1 MLPLTDANSFP
12 EQVIDGVTTAVRDS
26 ITSNDARK
34 TSRDTRW
41 SRSLGYHCAVL
52 SHVCASPVFAECK
65 GALQLLLLKWVKF
78 GLSGHHLMDRH
89 EDVVDLIVRGTVEG
103 LVDDG
108 MKEGVSTVQIAGPI
122 AHDIV

>member
-1 MLPLTDANSFP
+1 MVSRQRFATASQATMRVRQVGTLAGRSF
-12 EQVIDGVTTAVRDS
+12 
-26 ITSNDARK
+26 
-34 TSRDTRW
+34 
-41 SRSLGYHCAVL
+41 GYHCAVL